1 MKILETI
8 RFRLAYL
15 RKSRWAQLAQATWNN
30 YQRTNGVQMA
40 AGIALF
46 AMLSLLPLIM
56 LLVSAV
62 SPVMQPIF
70 PGYDMRQGILHF
82 AQITV
87 SPVAR
92 LWLQNVLQSLDRNS
106 VVVDGFTLIAFAWAA
121 SNVFSQLDS
130 SFQRIW
136 QEGEANSTSN
146 LRLMVLEQF
155 RRRRNGFLLL
165 LLGLISFI
173 ATSLIGRWTIEWRP
187 ALGGRSSIVQTLVT
201 SLVAWLEGG
210 FFLTLLYRWLL
221 PERTRWRGI
230 LVGALVASAANLLV
244 RELVTSFVDST
255 IGATTANIG
264 GPLALMLGVY
274 LFVQNILI
282 GCALVRQYIRVYA

>member
-1 MKILETI
+1 MRPGI
-8 RFRLAYL
+8 
-15 RKSRWAQLAQATWNN
+15 N

-62 SPVMQPIF
+62 SPVVQPIF

-92 LWLQNVLQSLDRNS
+92 LWLAECLA
-106 VVVDGFTLIAFAWAA
+106 IARSEQCGRRWFHFYCLRVAA

-165 LLGLISFI
+165 LLGLNQFHRHQPYRTLDDRM
-173 ATSLIGRWTIEWRP
+173 ATCAGRTIFDRADAGDVACGLARRRILLDV
-187 ALGGRSSIVQTLVT
+187 ALPLAAAR
-201 SLVAWLEGG
+201 AN
-210 FFLTLLYRWLL
+210 
-221 PERTRWRGI
+221 RWRGI
-230 LVGALVASAANLLV
+230 LVAHWLHRRPTYWCAN
-244 RELVTSFVDST
+244 
-255 IGATTANIG
+255 
-264 GPLALMLGVY
+264 
-274 LFVQNILI
+274 
-282 GCALVRQYIRVYA
+282 